1 MGDSNAS
8 GCASRRSCS
17 GATSSRAST
26 IPFGG
31 LNPSPYLAPTHQ
43 GEDSNASGC
52 ASRRSCSGVTSS
64 RASTIPFGGWA
75 VPLIRRRIIRGR
87 IRTASGCASRR
98 SRFGVPSR
106 HASCGPTRRSESSR
120 VIPTNGKGGLQAPFP
135 IGRGERIRTSDLSVP
150 NRALYQAEPR
160 PDEGSTVP
168 EGGRGRPALT
178 RARGRGR
185 PARGAG
191 PPGGAGRRA
200 GSRGPGGR
208 VWVLC
213 RGDRRGRSGG
223 P

>member
-1 MGDSNAS
+1 MRRPATRPGFERVWLRQPPVSLPACQRLRLREERAGAS
-8 GCASRRSCS
+8 SC
-17 GATSSRAST
+17 
-26 IPFGG
+26 GG
-31 LNPSPYLAPTHQ
+31 
-43 GEDSNASGC
+43 
-52 ASRRSCSGVTSS
+52 RV
-64 RASTIPFGGWA
+64 
-75 VPLIRRRIIRGR
+75 RRRGTPRAIPLGGGPSSIFCADPPGPR
-87 IRTASGCASRR
+87 IRTRLAAPAAGPAPGSAPRCLR
-98 SRFGVPSR
+98 
-106 HASCGPTRRSESSR
+106 GPTRRSESSR
-120 VIPTNGKGGLQAPFP
+120 VIPTNWKGGLQAPFP

-208 VWVLC
+208 VRVQC